1 MTKHVITEKFLE
13 ECPNCGA
20 ASVGEEEICKFCGTS
35 LVQRVRVKE
44 YEIAENDPEVVIT
57 GVTNGVGEKADI
69 TSGVKP
75 SAWGDTVRMVYYA
88 VAALLI
94 VAAVAFLLMSI
105 EGKKKYKEHL
115 NNRSTET
122 LQSFLL
128 YGEQTLLEAE
138 RKDYIMWGKMAGAM
152 TCFAIVMLVIAAV
165 PVIRYRRVLDKGTE
179 YDAEVLSCRMV
190 INSAD
195 NYTNRIG
202 SVKMY
207 LRVKAVM
214 DGKDTVISLPMP
226 DGHSTKEFP
235 TGQKVKIRVLG
246 TGVALSEQ

>member
-20 ASVGEEEICKFCGTS
+20 ARVGEEEICKFCGTS

-115 NNRSTET
+115 NNRSIVPSVRRTDAARGGEKG
-122 LQSFLL
+122 LHHVGQDGGRHDLLCHSDARDRGCAGDPVPQS
-128 YGEQTLLEAE
+128 A
-138 RKDYIMWGKMAGAM
+138 
-152 TCFAIVMLVIAAV
+152 
-165 PVIRYRRVLDKGTE
+165 
-179 YDAEVLSCRMV
+179 
-190 INSAD
+190 
-195 NYTNRIG
+195 
-202 SVKMY
+202 
-207 LRVKAVM
+207 
-214 DGKDTVISLPMP
+214 
-226 DGHSTKEFP
+226 
-235 TGQKVKIRVLG
+235 
-246 TGVALSEQ
+246 